1 MRSMQCKHVWEQV
14 SGYID
19 GTVSPELRQEIERHL
34 AHCRHCSAVLDST
47 RNLLVLVGDARTF
60 EVPVGFGER
69 LHNRLQQT
77 MDTLEHGGS

>member
-77 MDTLEHGGS
+77 MDTLEHGE

>member
-1 MRSMQCKHVWEQV
+1 MKSMQCKHIWEQV

-34 AHCRHCSAVLDST
+34 AHCRSCSAVMDST
-47 RNLLVLVGDARTF
+47 RNILVLVGDARTF

-69 LHNRLQQT
+69 LHSRLQQL
-77 MDTLEHGGS
+77 MDSQELRG

>member
-19 GTVSPELRQEIERHL
+19 ATVSPELRQEIERHL

-77 MDTLEHGGS
+77 MDTLEHGE